1 MAYDDGGGTGAL
13 RSPSQPQSL
22 KDVKVV
28 GKVVM
33 TGRQYKCN
41 YVPLVKLASLLT
53 KLKEG
58 EGILVA
64 IETAR
69 FSIESVAALAK
80 AYGAKIEV
88 LSSEEGLVTLLI
100 KKD

>member
-1 MAYDDGGGTGAL
+1 MADDDGGGTGAL
-13 RSPSQPQSL
+13 KSPSQLQSL
-22 KDVKVV
+22 KGIKVV

-33 TGRQYKCN
+33 TRRQYKCN
-41 YVPLVKLASLLT
+41 YVPLVKLASFLT

-80 AYGAKIEV
+80 AYGAKIEA
-88 LSSEEGLVTLLI
+88 LSSEGELVTLLI

>member
-1 MAYDDGGGTGAL
+1 MADDNGGGASAL
-13 RSPSQPQSL
+13 KSL
-22 KDVKVV
+22 KDIKVV

-33 TGRQYKCN
+33 TRRRYKCN
-41 YVPLVKLASLLT
+41 YVPLVKLSSFLT

-58 EGILVA
+58 EGVIVA
-64 IETAR
+64 VETAR

-80 AYGAKIEV
+80 AYGAKMEV

-100 KKD
+100 RKG

>member
-1 MAYDDGGGTGAL
+1 MADDDGGGAGAL
-13 RSPSQPQSL
+13 RSSQLQSL
-22 KDVKVV
+22 KGIKVV

-33 TGRQYKCN
+33 TRRQYKCN

-80 AYGAKIEV
+80 AYGAKIEA

-100 KKD
+100 RKG